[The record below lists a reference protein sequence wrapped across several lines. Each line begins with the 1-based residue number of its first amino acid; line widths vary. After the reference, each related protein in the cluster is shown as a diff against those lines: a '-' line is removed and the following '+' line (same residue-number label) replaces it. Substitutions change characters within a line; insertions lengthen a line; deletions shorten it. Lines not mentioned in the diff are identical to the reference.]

1 MAGEDLATKMSTTTT
16 EKTSSNTPLSSQQKL
31 DIQKA
36 LTDGKNARG
45 IPNVKFID
53 NVEEFLSTLIPGGCP
68 VETALG
74 AFNELY
80 SKYKFMEGS
89 LGRTKLN
96 IKQKIPEVEKT
107 LEVVNFLKKKQDDGD
122 KEPIQTHY
130 SLADTIYGKA
140 EVEAN
145 GEVCLWLGANVM
157 LKYTYDEA
165 IDVLTNSLNSSKT
178 KLAETIEDLEHLRNQ
193 SITVEV
199 NMARLFNH
207 DLKIKK
213 SAKVAPNS
221 EVKSSVTAK

>member
-1 MAGEDLATKMSTTTT
+1 MAGEDLTNKMSTTPS
-16 EKTSSNTPLSSQQKL
+16 TSSSSSLTSQQKL
-31 DIQKA
+31 DIQKQ

-45 IPNVKFID
+45 IPTVKFID
-53 NVEEFLSTLIPGGCP
+53 KVEDFLATLMPGGCP
-68 VETALG
+68 TETALG

-89 LGRTKLN
+89 LGRTKIN

-107 LEVVNFLKKKQDDGD
+107 LEVVNFLKKKQEEGD
-122 KEPIQTHY
+122 AEPIQTHY

-140 EVEAN
+140 EVECT

-165 IDVLTNSLNSSKT
+165 IEVLTNSLNSSKT
-178 KLAETIEDLEHLRNQ
+178 KLAETVEDLEHLRNQ

-199 NMARLFNH
+199 NMARLFNY
-207 DLKIKK
+207 DLKMKK
-213 SAKVAPNS
+213 SAKVAPKT
-221 EVKSSVTAK
+221 EVTTTKVTAK

>member
-1 MAGEDLATKMSTTTT
+1 MAGEDLNNKMSTTP
-16 EKTSSNTPLSSQQKL
+16 SSSSSKLSSQQKL

-53 NVEEFLSTLIPGGCP
+53 KVEEFLANLIPGGCP

-89 LGRTKLN
+89 LGRTKIN

-107 LEVVNFLKKKQDDGD
+107 LEVVNFLKKKQEEGD

-130 SLADTIYGKA
+130 SLADTIYAKA
-140 EVEAN
+140 DVECN

-165 IDVLTNSLNSSKT
+165 IEVLTNSLNSSKT
-178 KLAETIEDLEHLRNQ
+178 KLAETVEDLEHLRNQ

-207 DLKIKK
+207 DLKLKK

-221 EVKSSVTAK
+221 EVKKAVTAK

>member
-1 MAGEDLATKMSTTTT
+1 MAGDDQTGKMSTTTT
-16 EKTSSNTPLSSQQKL
+16 APLTAQQKL
-31 DIQKA
+31 DIQQA
-36 LTDGKNARG
+36 LTDGKNPRG
-45 IPNVKFID
+45 IPTVKFMD
-53 NVEEFLSTLIPGGCP
+53 KVEDFLADLTPGGCP

-89 LGRTKLN
+89 LGRTKIN

-107 LEVVNFLKKKQDDGD
+107 LEVVNFLKQKQESDD

-130 SLADTIYGKA
+130 SLADTIYAKA
-140 EVEAN
+140 EVECN

-165 IDVLTNSLNSSKT
+165 IEVLTNSLTASKT
-178 KLAETIEDLEHLRNQ
+178 KFKETIEDLEHLRNQ

-207 DLKIKK
+207 DVKLKQALKK
-213 SAKVAPNS
+213 
-221 EVKSSVTAK
+221 EEREGISSSSKETAVTAK